1 MKKLY
6 TFYPVMR
13 IHICY
18 RIYVVRLVYEIIIR
32 DVL

>member
-13 IHICY
+13 IDICY